1 MFKRLEDGGISLSY
15 EDYNVEAF
23 GGADYEVI
31 YTLTMEE
38 YNKLYDNL
46 DKEYRSKGGKNKLYL
61 QDLIYDKFGE
71 RLEKM
76 SFAKFCDEN
85 GIKYKL
91 NTFVN

>member
-1 MFKRLEDGGISLSY
+1 MFKILEDGSISLSY

-23 GGADYEVI
+23 EGADYEVI
-31 YTLTMEE
+31 YTITMEE
-38 YNKLYDNL
+38 SNKLYNKL
-46 DKEYRSKGGKNKLYL
+46 DKEYRSKGGKNNLYL
-61 QDLIYDKFGE
+61 QELIYDKFGE

-91 NTFVN
+91 NTFVH

>member
-38 YNKLYDNL
+38 SNKLYDNL
-46 DKEYRSKGGKNKLYL
+46 DKEYRSKGGKNNLYL
-61 QDLIYDKFGE
+61 Q
-71 RLEKM
+71 
-76 SFAKFCDEN
+76 
-85 GIKYKL
+85 
-91 NTFVN
+91 